1 MSLVEVKAQL
11 PTEQLLEAIGQLNQ
25 TELDEF
31 VRQVITLRA
40 KRQAPSLSKTETEL
54 LQRINQGI
62 PARVKKRA
70 EVLIAKRQKE
80 TLTAQ
85 EHAELIQLTE
95 QIEELEAERVTHLA
109 ELARLRQVPLG
120 ELLTQLGIQPPDYA

>member
-1 MSLVEVKAQL
+1 MSLLEVKAQL

-62 PARVKKRA
+62 PARAKKRA
-70 EVLIAKRQKE
+70 EVLIAKRQNE